1 MLSRWPI
8 AILPQSLYVM
18 DDTGT
23 VNLTIAAA
31 TYEIMLSFNKLSTDG
46 IKLREFRSRGAHEVP
61 LLIKFGNLFRYPKFG
76 KVYWESLFQTCFLNH
91 TCWTLPLGCPASFL
105 RYGIS
110 WRLESIQTGIQF
122 HPTLQCR

>member
-91 TCWTLPLGCPASFL
+91 TCWTAAPRLPSFVSTL
-105 RYGIS
+105 WDFVEIGKHSNRYSIS
-110 WRLESIQTGIQF
+110 PDT
-122 HPTLQCR
+122 TM